1 MTAEQAIKREILLT
15 VFAWRKEKPP
25 VITVDNV
32 DSIYEEKRENCE
44 GDLQDARNQFR
55 SSGQEANLECEEFS
69 RHYECEQVAT
79 QLSDLSW
86 VSWTYWHGGGK
97 HAEPQAIEWMSS
109 AFFVDC
115 KEEQKVVTVRTFSKK
130 Q

>member
-15 VFAWRKEKPP
+15 VFNWAKKEPP
-25 VITVDNV
+25 AITADNI
-32 DSIYEEKRENCE
+32 DSIWNTQEEDEP
-44 GDLQDARNQFR
+44 DYIQDARDQFR
-55 SSGQEANLECEEFS
+55 SCGQETNLECKEFS

-97 HAEPQAIEWMSS
+97 HAEPSAIDWMSS

-130 Q
+130 

>member
-15 VFAWRKEKPP
+15 VFDWRNEKPP
-25 VITVDNV
+25 VITVGNV
-32 DSIYEEKRENCE
+32 DSVYEEERKNCK
-44 GDLQDARNQFR
+44 GDLQDAREQFR
-55 SSGQEANLECEEFS
+55 YSGQETNLECKEFS

-79 QLSDLSW
+79 QLSSGEW
-86 VSWTYWHGGGK
+86 ISWTYWHGGGK
-97 HAEPQAIEWMSS
+97 HAEPSAIDWMSS

-130 Q
+130 